1 MTTVRFS
8 QRFYHD
14 TCVTRAGLE
23 ALGLFVSM
31 ALYAADQKMI
41 DGRMDAFPFCMRDR
55 VPKRA
60 LKKLAEAGLV
70 RVEGK
75 EVVLLHRNDLWS
87 FLNPTPLAGAERKRV
102 AAEVFA
108 RDGAACV
115 YCGREDNLTL
125 DHIIPRSQGGSNDAR
140 NVAVACGS
148 CNSSKG
154 DRTPDEWYAAG
165 GPR

>member
-1 MTTVRFS
+1 MGV
-8 QRFYHD
+8 
-14 TCVTRAGLE
+14 
-23 ALGLFVSM
+23 FVAM
-31 ALYAADQKMI
+31 ALYAAEYGMI
-41 DGRMDAFPFCMRDR
+41 DGRLDVFPFCARDR

-70 RVEGK
+70 RIEGSV
-75 EVVLLHRNDLWS
+75 VVLLRRGDLWS